1 MTQDELLQKLIDNA
15 AGDGLAEDEVQV
27 MKLLLEDKQKS
38 AELEETKS
46 DNKKRRI
53 GDWIRWGI
61 GGLAG
66 GLLAWTTFYYEDNG
80 FVSGSRGKVLGKLV
94 DKAIFR
100 KN

>member
-1 MTQDELLQKLIDNA
+1 MTESELLQKLVDNA
-15 AGDGLAEDEVQV
+15 AGDGLAENEVQV
-27 MKLLLEDKQKS
+27 MGLLLEDRRKT
-38 AELEETKS
+38 AELEETKN

-53 GDWIRWGI
+53 GDWVRWGI

-80 FVSGSRGKVLGKLV
+80 FVSGSRGKVLSKIV

>member
-1 MTQDELLQKLIDNA
+1 MTKDELLQKLIDAA
-15 AGDGLAEDEVQV
+15 AGDGLQEDEVEV

-38 AELEETKS
+38 AELEETKT

-53 GDWIRWGI
+53 GDWVRWAV
-61 GGLAG
+61 GGAAG
-66 GLLAWTTFYYEDNG
+66 GLLAWMTFYYEDNS